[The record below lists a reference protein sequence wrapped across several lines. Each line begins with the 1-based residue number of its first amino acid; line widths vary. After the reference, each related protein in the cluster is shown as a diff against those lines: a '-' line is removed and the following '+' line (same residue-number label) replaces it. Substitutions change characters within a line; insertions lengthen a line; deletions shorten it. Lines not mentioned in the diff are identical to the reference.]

1 MSALSKDI
9 HYKTN
14 DYNQESSTIQSINNI
29 LKGKDFKDVDKI
41 MENAQNDINS
51 LDEDGVISLT
61 HALVGHKGAKLM
73 GYYQDELY
81 EYAKN
86 LDAKMKEIIDT
97 PFVDDL
103 EKAIDGVSNVKLKN
117 ILIKNGGGKGND
129 TYGASGKIAKEGAKK
144 GDSDVYSIDEIL
156 KSDKSFQKVIDQNYE
171 RMHKEDKDL
180 KKSDFETYVTQG
192 SSFDYITNKEE
203 AKIKAEQEKLKEQQ
217 KTETAVDVA
226 ATVGIVAL
234 TIVNPVA
241 GTVAAGAY
249 TAYSVANAAT
259 GKNVIT
265 GRKMSKNERL
275 MEVLLAIPLPGASFL
290 KSTGKSMSKLA
301 FTGSKNLAVKTGMHE
316 GMQNMA
322 SRMTPKMT
330 AMKDSVLNQ
339 SKNFK
344 QNNRVGQMLSNM
356 RGQASNT
363 VQQGKQ
369 WIGHQAQQVK
379 QATNHILEKEI
390 PFTQPRVAVA
400 GVGSVQAGKG
410 VTLKEAGQS
419 IQRTFSSNH
428 QVTHTPKD
436 SMVKSEGKHVSSSQ
450 SHGSNSVHYQED
462 PNLTKVEYGD
472 HYERRFMKPK
482 KLKANIEYTTPHGHV
497 YRTDHQGRIKEVY
510 AEDLSLHDGGR
521 NSYAQRTVG
530 RKDRLPDDDGGH
542 LIARAFGGS
551 KDIDNLV
558 PQSKYI
564 NRPFKD
570 NGKWYM
576 MEKEWREA
584 IESGD
589 QVKNIKIEVKYS
601 ENSQRPNKFD
611 VSCEINGEER
621 LYSIENI

>member
-41 MENAQNDINS
+41 MEDAQDDINS

-61 HALVGHKGAKLM
+61 HAPVGHKGAKLM

-171 RMHKEDKDL
+171 RMHKENKEL
-180 KKSDFETYVTQG
+180 KKSDFETYVTKG
-192 SSFDYITNKEE
+192 SSFDYVTNKEK
-203 AKIKAEQEKLKEQQ
+203 AKIKEQQ
-217 KTETAVDVA
+217 KTETAVDIA

-241 GTVAAGAY
+241 GAVAAGAY

-275 MEVLLAIPLPGASFL
+275 MEGLLAIPLPGASFL

-339 SKNFK
+339 SKNFT

-390 PFTQPRVAVA
+390 PFTQPKVAIA
-400 GVGSVQAGKG
+400 GAGSVQVGKG
-410 VTLKEAGQS
+410 VTLREAGQS

-462 PNLTKVEYGD
+462 LNLTKVEYGD
-472 HYERRFMKPK
+472 HYERGFMKPK

-497 YRTDHQGRIKEVY
+497 YRTDHKGRIKEVY
-510 AEDLSLHDGGR
+510 ADDLSLHDGGR
-521 NSYAQRTVG
+521 NTYAQRTVG
-530 RKDRLPDDDGGH
+530 REDRLPDDDGGH
-542 LIARAFGGS
+542 LIARVFGGS

-564 NRPFKD
+564 NRSFKE
-570 NGKWYM
+570 NGEWYN

-584 IESGD
+584 IESED
-589 QVKNIKIEVKYS
+589 QVKNIKIEVQYRGD
-601 ENSQRPNKFD
+601 SQRPTEFQ
-611 VSCEINGEER
+611 VEYEINNRQYEKR
-621 LYSIENI
+621 IPNI

>member
-9 HYKTN
+9 HYKTD
-14 DYNQESSTIQSINNI
+14 DYNQESSTIQSINNV

-41 MENAQNDINS
+41 MEDAQDYINS

-61 HALVGHKGAKLM
+61 HAPVGHKGAKLM

-144 GDSDVYSIDEIL
+144 GASDVYSIDEIL

-171 RMHKEDKDL
+171 RMHKENKEL

-275 MEVLLAIPLPGASFL
+275 MEGLLAIPLPGASFL

-301 FTGSKNLAVKTGMHE
+301 FTGSKKLAVKTGMHE

-379 QATNHILEKEI
+379 QATNHI
-390 PFTQPRVAVA
+390 
-400 GVGSVQAGKG
+400 
-410 VTLKEAGQS
+410 
-419 IQRTFSSNH
+419 
-428 QVTHTPKD
+428 
-436 SMVKSEGKHVSSSQ
+436 
-450 SHGSNSVHYQED
+450 
-462 PNLTKVEYGD
+462 
-472 HYERRFMKPK
+472 
-482 KLKANIEYTTPHGHV
+482 
-497 YRTDHQGRIKEVY
+497 
-510 AEDLSLHDGGR
+510 
-521 NSYAQRTVG
+521 
-530 RKDRLPDDDGGH
+530 
-542 LIARAFGGS
+542 
-551 KDIDNLV
+551 
-558 PQSKYI
+558 
-564 NRPFKD
+564 
-570 NGKWYM
+570 
-576 MEKEWREA
+576 
-584 IESGD
+584 
-589 QVKNIKIEVKYS
+589 
-601 ENSQRPNKFD
+601 
-611 VSCEINGEER
+611 
-621 LYSIENI
+621 